1 MFTVGQSADALNR
14 NVQLDE
20 NEKSALRKIG
30 ADMYVTLAMFAIYL
44 QMNLLAGGDDMEE
57 DWATQYL
64 AYISSRAFL
73 ESTSTSIFA
82 GREILN
88 IANSPT
94 AGTNTFKTLLGI
106 PTFFIDANKEVT
118 KGAYAGK
125 SRLFKNFVKMTP
137 AKNIY
142 EPLMDTPEGANAFF
156 RQNAIPSL
164 PREILEMLK
173 DEDED

>member
-1 MFTVGQSADALNR
+1 
-14 NVQLDE
+14 
-20 NEKSALRKIG
+20 
-30 ADMYVTLAMFAIYL
+30 
-44 QMNLLAGGDDMEE
+44 MNLLAGDDDSED

-64 AYISSRAFL
+64 AYISSRTFL

-82 GREILN
+82 GRELLN

-94 AGTNTFKTLLGI
+94 AGTNTFKTLLGL

-125 SRLFKNFVKMTP
+125 SKLFKNFVKMTP
-137 AKNIY
+137 FKNIY
-142 EPLMDTPEGANAFF
+142 EPLMDTPAGANAFF

-164 PREILEMLK
+164 PREILAKKLK
-173 DEDED
+173 DEE